1 MGTADL
7 GTPFLHYCPA
17 KLSSEV
23 NDISDAL
30 KKLSEQD
37 LMPLFIC
44 TSSMAARTPL
54 YESNSNP
61 EMKYSTEKLSD
72 IETTLKSI
80 VNMIKPNDMPRHTDQ
95 SENTGSQK
103 LDNIE
108 ESLKGIMN
116 AISSGTTTQNTRQVG
131 TSIGDTITV
140 GDIETSTGGHS
151 GKTWTDVVRKGR
163 RKEGKPLPLDQTNL
177 VVSGVKLGTLG
188 LQLAK
193 LLANNDIDLKDWD
206 LLTTRS
212 DATFLTFK
220 IKMSAVDEEKGC
232 RKSDIC

>member
-1 MGTADL
+1 
-7 GTPFLHYCPA
+7 
-17 KLSSEV
+17 
-23 NDISDAL
+23 
-30 KKLSEQD
+30 
-37 LMPLFIC
+37 
-44 TSSMAARTPL
+44 
-54 YESNSNP
+54 
-61 EMKYSTEKLSD
+61 
-72 IETTLKSI
+72 
-80 VNMIKPNDMPRHTDQ
+80 MIKPNDVPRHTDQ
-95 SENTGSQK
+95 RENTGSQK
-103 LDNIE
+103 LDTIE

-140 GDIETSTGGHS
+140 GDIETSTEGHS

-193 LLANNDIDLKDWD
+193 LLANNDVDLKDWD

-220 IKMSAVDEEKGC
+220 ITV
-232 RKSDIC
+232 RKADADRVKDPSIWPEGYQIRPYNPPKRNQRKIIDKNKDDVRDSNNTGGTSRNWREATNGNTSIVNGNNTHYIGTNNGMQKVG